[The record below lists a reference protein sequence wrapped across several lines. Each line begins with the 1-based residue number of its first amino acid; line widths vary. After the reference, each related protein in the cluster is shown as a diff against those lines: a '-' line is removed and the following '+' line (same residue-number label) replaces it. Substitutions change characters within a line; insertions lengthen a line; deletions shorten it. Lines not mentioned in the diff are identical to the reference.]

1 MVNNLFD
8 EKTWEE
14 FRESGILWAV
24 NTMLQ
29 HLFGWCIVYDYQSN
43 SELRVVPC
51 KTVAKVFDDKA
62 NKEGHDKLIRYLK
75 AYDTDTKE
83 ETPKGDNLSASF
95 YDTLS
100 KYSIKRN
107 SHDIGSIIDMVKHAD
122 LKYPGAYFDES
133 LYDARRRLDT
143 TTIERL
149 NNSTDWID
157 QGRNLLVTGLRGSGK
172 TYYVNALAIS
182 AMHKNKTVRYTRVS
196 LLMNEIKRIEQLND
210 ADATYKEFMELST
223 VDILIIDDFG
233 LTPLDFDTCRRLL
246 EILDIRE
253 ARKTTIV
260 VSQVPVKGWYELFQN
275 DTYADACLDR
285 LTANAFRLEF
295 NGIDM
300 RKSS

>member
-1 MVNNLFD
+1 MNKQEKMTEEKENLTKLCF
-8 EKTWEE
+8 
-14 FRESGILWAV
+14 ILKR
-24 NTMLQ
+24 M
-29 HLFGWCIVYDYQSN
+29 HLSSMA
-43 SELRVVPC
+43 SELEAQLNDPNVDLLSFSER
-51 KTVAKVFDDKA
+51 F
-62 NKEGHDKLIRYLK
+62 NKIVMAEWNARQLK
-75 AYDTDTKE
+75 K
-83 ETPKGDNLSASF
+83 F
-95 YDTLS
+95 
-100 KYSIKRN
+100 KRL
-107 SHDIGSIIDMVKHAD
+107 VKHAE

-133 LYDARRRLDT
+133 LYDARRQLDT

-157 QGRNLLVTGLRGSGK
+157 QGRNLLVTGLCGSGK

-182 AMHKNKTVRYTRVS
+182 AMHKNKTVRYTRAS

-223 VDILIIDDFG
+223 VDILIIDDFA
-233 LTPLDFDTCRRLL
+233 LMPLDFDTCRRLF
-246 EILDIRE
+246 EILDSRE

-295 NGIDM
+295 NCIDM